1 MVERICP
8 QCQHGNPLDNR
19 FCGHCGGSL
28 ERSPTLTDGQRHQ
41 QPTPSTSL
49 ANLVVA
55 DQDEVTARL
64 KQVGQAV
71 AVGLATLAAEA
82 GMAWLRRKI
91 EHMGQTP
98 AAPPQH
104 VVYQPVQTHALP
116 QTVVHQV
123 AQPPIQTGYHYP
135 VPQPHGGMVTILSQR
150 VVEVWERGV
159 MTKQTVERNVWR
171 RTQG

>member
-1 MVERICP
+1 MIERICP

-19 FCGHCGGSL
+19 FCGHCGASL
-28 ERSPTLTDGQRHQ
+28 ERSPVLTDDQ
-41 QPTPSTSL
+41 QS
-49 ANLVVA
+49 AHMVVA
-55 DQDEVTARL
+55 QQEDEVTARL

-98 AAPPQH
+98 PAQQH
-104 VVYQPVQTHALP
+104 VVYQQHPVVQNPTLP
-116 QTVVHQV
+116 QTIVQQTHQLPQ
-123 AQPPIQTGYHYP
+123 QPVQNSYYYP
-135 VPQPHGGMVTILSQR
+135 THQPANPNNGMVTIFSQR

-159 MTKQTVERNVWR
+159 KTKQTVERNVWR